1 MEEVKQGRRLND
13 YHAPMKRGIIHI
25 IFLFLLQACFFSA
38 FSQDSP
44 AKVFFD
50 RDRILIG
57 EPIRLVFQ
65 AEVPTG
71 VSAGLFTL
79 DSIPH
84 FEFIDKAKVDTI
96 FTSKGIIYKQAVTIT
111 SFDSGQWVIPAREI
125 TIGDKQYSTDSVT
138 VSVAY
143 SSFDP
148 NKDYHDIKDIID
160 VDDPGMQYITWI
172 VLALGIIALLASIYF
187 LRKKKIV
194 AESKPEE
201 APSKLNPLEEALQAL
216 ETLKRS
222 PAESIPELKLYYTRL
237 NEILKR
243 YLQRK
248 TGASQVAKTNA
259 ELIYQLQ
266 RKQWAK
272 DEVLELAQTLRLA
285 DVVKFAKYIPG
296 PGENNSAV
304 DSIGKSIQSLDKFL
318 S

>member
-1 MEEVKQGRRLND
+1 
-13 YHAPMKRGIIHI
+13 MKRGIIHI
-25 IFLFLLQACFFSA
+25 IFLFFLQACFFSA
-38 FSQDSP
+38 FSQESP

-50 RDRILIG
+50 RDKILIG
-57 EPIRLVFQ
+57 EPIHLVFQ

-71 VSAGLFTL
+71 VTAGLFTL
-79 DSIPH
+79 DSIAH

-96 FTSKGIIYKQAVTIT
+96 FTSKGTIYKQGITIT
-111 SFDSGQWVIPAREI
+111 SFDSGQWVIPSREI
-125 TIGDKQYSTDSVT
+125 TIGDKQYFTDSVT

-148 NKDYHDIKDIID
+148 NKDYHDIKDIIE
-160 VDDPGMQYITWI
+160 VDEAGVQYITWI

-187 LRKKKIV
+187 LRKKKIIV
-194 AESKPEE
+194 ENKPGE
-201 APSKLNPLEEALQAL
+201 APSKMNALEEALQSL
-216 ETLKRS
+216 ENLKKS
-222 PAESIPELKLYYTRL
+222 QAESSPELKLYYTRL
-237 NEILKR
+237 NDILKR

-266 RKQWAK
+266 RKQWQK
-272 DEVLELAQTLRLA
+272 DEVLQLAQTLRLA

-296 PGENNSAV
+296 PGENNEAV
-304 DSIGKSIQSLDKFL
+304 DSISKSIQSLDKFL

>member
-25 IFLFLLQACFFSA
+25 IFLFFLQVCYFSA
-38 FSQDSP
+38 FTQGSP
-44 AKVFFD
+44 AKVFYD
-50 RDRILIG
+50 RDKILIG
-57 EPIRLVFQ
+57 EPIHLVFQ
-65 AEVPTG
+65 AEVPAG

-96 FTSKGIIYKQAVTIT
+96 NTSKGIIYKHAITIT
-111 SFDSGQWVIPAREI
+111 SFDSGQWVIPARAI
-125 TIGDKQYSTDSVT
+125 TIGDKEYFTDSIT
-138 VSVAY
+138 VSVAF

-148 NKDYHDIKDIID
+148 NKDYHDIKDIIE
-160 VDDPGMQYITWI
+160 VDEAGVAYITWI

-187 LRKKKIV
+187 LRKKKVI
-194 AESKPEE
+194 AERQPDET
-201 APSKLNPLEEALQAL
+201 PSKLNPLEEAIQAL
-216 ETLKRS
+216 EILKKTAAVS
-222 PAESIPELKLYYTRL
+222 SPELKLYYTQL

-259 ELIYQLQ
+259 DLIYQLQ
-266 RKQWAK
+266 RKQWQK
-272 DEVLELAQTLRLA
+272 DEVLQLAQTLRLA

-296 PGENNSAV
+296 AGENISAV
-304 DSIGKSIQSLDKFL
+304 DSIGKSIQSLDTFL
-318 S
+318 T